1 MGIKVI
7 QINDSSLLL
16 TNKAN
21 KCKKIVKMS
30 KFAK

>member
-16 TNKAN
+16 TNKGN
-21 KCKKIVKMS
+21 KCKKYS
-30 KFAK
+30 KNE